1 MTIYNFDSLAEQ
13 IIDALVKGAEDQVTE
28 ATNLLAATKALAEGI
43 RAQTKEHS
51 RMLND
56 MDARLRMLGESMLT
70 AQNKFLNGAQATAA
84 KIGQHVE
91 ENDKAAQA

>member
-84 KIGQHVE
+84 KIGQQV
-91 ENDKAAQA
+91 ENDKPAQA